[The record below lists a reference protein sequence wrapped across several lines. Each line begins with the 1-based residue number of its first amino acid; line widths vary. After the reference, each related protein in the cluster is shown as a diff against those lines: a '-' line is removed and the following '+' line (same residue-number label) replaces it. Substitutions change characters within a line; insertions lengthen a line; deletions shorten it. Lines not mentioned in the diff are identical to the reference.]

1 MVRLQVLK
9 GYFSLLNVRPPGL
22 WGGSGATD
30 QDAQQE
36 VLQLGQ
42 CSGEMLW
49 CCGEQLL
56 CFRLAT
62 VLKEDLGLVHKVSS
76 DVRGT
81 ALQLTPYIY

>member
-1 MVRLQVLK
+1 MVRVHVLK
-9 GYFSLLNVRPPGL
+9 GRFSLLNVRPPGL
-22 WGGSGATD
+22 WGRSGAAD

-56 CFRLAT
+56 
-62 VLKEDLGLVHKVSS
+62 KEELGLVRGTLVKVSS
-76 DVRGT
+76 EVRG
-81 ALQLTPYIY
+81 QRFN